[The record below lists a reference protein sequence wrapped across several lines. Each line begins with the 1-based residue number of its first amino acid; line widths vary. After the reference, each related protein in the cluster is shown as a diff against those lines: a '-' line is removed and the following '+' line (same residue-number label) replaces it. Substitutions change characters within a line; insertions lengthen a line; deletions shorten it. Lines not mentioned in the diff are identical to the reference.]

1 MAQSQGSDNLFQAS
15 LLALNVVGNI
25 VVVIDDGL
33 HLILVFIR
41 EFDSVLNWYPSE
53 NHLVLSERPSFI
65 GKNILH
71 SAKLLRTIAVSSDRA
86 VDVIIF
92 VDLIGIE

>member
-1 MAQSQGSDNLFQAS
+1 MLSFFFAFFLLLVVIDRRNVVAQSQGSDNLFQAS

-41 EFDSVLNWYPSE
+41 EFDSVLN
-53 NHLVLSERPSFI
+53 
-65 GKNILH
+65 
-71 SAKLLRTIAVSSDRA
+71 
-86 VDVIIF
+86 
-92 VDLIGIE
+92 

>member
-1 MAQSQGSDNLFQAS
+1 M
-15 LLALNVVGNI
+15 
-25 VVVIDDGL
+25 
-33 HLILVFIR
+33 
-41 EFDSVLNWYPSE
+41 
-53 NHLVLSERPSFI
+53 SERPSFI

-71 SAKLLRTIAVSSDRA
+71 SAELLRTIAVTSDRA